1 MEHTNK
7 RMQEAYKLTDEVSLA
22 TRLWVQGDCMDS
34 PSSPLRMRDGQQ
46 IIVHEVEMFRPYRDI
61 EKVRGKVCVIQ
72 YSHWGYRY
80 FIVKEIVD
88 VDPLSER
95 LKLRYYNPQ
104 RTDLSLNVREIERVW
119 VVDNVI

>member
-1 MEHTNK
+1 
-7 RMQEAYKLTDEVSLA
+7 
-22 TRLWVQGDCMDS
+22 MDS

-46 IIVHEVEMFRPYRDI
+46 MIVHEVEMFRPYRDI

-80 FIVKEIVD
+80 FIAKEIVG